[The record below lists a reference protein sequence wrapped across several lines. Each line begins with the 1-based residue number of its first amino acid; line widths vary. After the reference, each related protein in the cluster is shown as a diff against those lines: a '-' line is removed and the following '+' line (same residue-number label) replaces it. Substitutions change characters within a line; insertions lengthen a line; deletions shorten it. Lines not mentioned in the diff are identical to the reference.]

1 MPPPGATADHRKE
14 AIMYDTII
22 IGAGSA
28 GCVLANRLSADENR
42 KVLLLEAGGD
52 QPINSKVP
60 SDWVTLFNTDADWG
74 YYTTAQA
81 GCRGRRIF
89 WPRGKMMG
97 GSGSMNAMIYI
108 RGLPYDFNL
117 WEEEMGCTGWGWDSV
132 LPDFIACEHNA
143 NHGNS
148 KLHGTGGPL
157 HVESPGYRHPHE
169 EAWVQAGVNAGYD
182 ENADFNGEDQEG
194 FGFFQFTIKE
204 GMRSGTNRAY
214 LIPVQ
219 DRPNLDVIKHVL
231 VTRVL
236 IERGRAVGVEYL
248 RNGQPEQ
255 VRTDGE
261 VILSA
266 GAIGTPQIMMLSGL
280 GPADELKAVG
290 VEPLA
295 NIPEVG
301 KNLQDHINVA
311 FSYYTRE
318 HTGIGA
324 WDDAFIAESFKEWEE
339 SGTGPRSVPW
349 VAAGAH
355 VRSRPDVEPD
365 IQLYGAASPHRDYTR
380 FMSVKAGMT
389 MHCTLQRPQSRGE
402 ITLLSPDPVRYPAI
416 DPKYFVSDPTG
427 QDLATL
433 VEAIRIQRRVA
444 SSDPLASL
452 LDGEMSPSV
461 ECQSDADL
469 ETYVRSHCMTLYHPS
484 STCRMGKD
492 TDAVV
497 DSDSFAVNGVDGL
510 HVADASVFPRMISG
524 NLNATVILVAE
535 RAAKAIAA

>member
-1 MPPPGATADHRKE
+1 MLHGKE
-14 AIMYDTII
+14 DTMYDTII
-22 IGAGSA
+22 VGAGSA
-28 GCVLANRLSADENR
+28 GCVLASRLSDDSTR

-74 YYTTAQA
+74 YYTVAQP

-117 WEEEMGCTGWGWDSV
+117 WESELGCAGWGWDSV

-148 KLHGTGGPL
+148 ALHGTGGTL

-169 EAWVQAGVNAGYD
+169 EAWVQAGITAGFP
-182 ENADFNGEDQEG
+182 ENPDFNGESQEG
-194 FGFFQFTIKE
+194 FGFFQFTIKD

-214 LIPVQ
+214 LTPVL
-219 DRPNLDVIKHVL
+219 DRPNLTITKN
-231 VTRVL
+231 VL
-236 IERGRAVGVEYL
+236 ITRILMENGRATGVEYL
-248 RNGQPEQ
+248 RNGRPEQ
-255 VRTDGE
+255 VHAASE
-261 VILSA
+261 IVLSA
-266 GAIGTPQIMMLSGL
+266 GAIGTPQILMLSGL
-280 GPADELKAVG
+280 GPADELGAAG
-290 VEPLA
+290 VAPVADL
-295 NIPEVG
+295 PEVG

-311 FSYYTRE
+311 FSYYTKE

-324 WDDAFIAESFKEWEE
+324 WDDDFIAESFREWEAT
-339 SGTGPRSVPW
+339 GTGPRSVPW

-365 IQLYGAASPHRDYTR
+365 LQLYGAVSPHRDYGR
-380 FMSVKAGMT
+380 FLSAKAGMT
-389 MHCTLQRPQSRGE
+389 MHCTLQRPESRGE
-402 ITLLSPDPVRYPAI
+402 IMLLSADPVRYPLI
-416 DPKYFVSDPTG
+416 DPKYFVSDTSG
-427 QDLATL
+427 SDIKTL

-444 SSDPLASL
+444 ASTPLSTL
-452 LDGEMSPSV
+452 LDGEMTPSAD
-461 ECQSDADL
+461 CQSDEAL
-469 ETYVRSHCMTLYHPS
+469 EAYVRGHCMTLYHPS

-492 TDAVV
+492 PGAVV
-497 DSDSFAVNGVDGL
+497 DSDTFAVNGTEGL
-510 HVADASVFPRMISG
+510 YVADASVFPRMISG

-535 RAAKAIAA
+535 RAARTISARHG